1 MLGMIYLILAVMLG
15 YEASKILTEKNSR
28 TECAVNRIWLVLP
41 ASFGVGILLLTW
53 VVYIIAWFASVVG
66 GAENPLLYGNA
77 IGMAGTAVVLILTG
91 WQRLKNRRKAAEKQM
106 ERQINEKKDAAGFWK
121 EWITDRK
128 RFQKEAVLFGFLL
141 VFITYMMFYV
151 FYVRDGILYSGV
163 TVYGDYAPH
172 TAMMRSFSM
181 GNNFPTQYP
190 HFGGA
195 DVKYHFMFQF
205 LAGNL
210 EYLGMRLD
218 FAYNIVSIGALLGFL
233 MLLYTLALRIT
244 GKMCCGV
251 MTLLFFFFRSGNAFF
266 QFVWE
271 HIQSGDLFSTLAE
284 NTSFI
289 GYTTN
294 ENWGLWNFNVY
305 LNQRHL
311 AFGLLMVTLALCLFM
326 DWLEAGTAHEE
337 KGLLWMRLRIF
348 SKEAWQSRSL
358 EQALLMGLFL
368 GLCAFWNGAAVI
380 GGLLILC
387 GFAVFSDGKLDYLLM
402 AAVTIFFSFLQTKIF
417 ISGSAMSPQ
426 IYLGFLAEDKTVWG
440 VVKYLFLM
448 AGIFFLGLVVLVWF
462 LRRRERVI
470 LLGFLFPTFFAF
482 TILMTPDI
490 NVNHK
495 YIMISYAFLS
505 IFWAWAVCT
514 LWSVKRL
521 WPLYLNRQQMKA
533 SEKEQLRGIQTE
545 VTQKEEIQKEVTQK
559 EEIQKEDI
567 HWNEEINKGTA
578 GKKILRRILA
588 VVLTVCL
595 TATGVYD
602 FVVIV
607 KGNGP
612 GRRVTVNMESELTQ
626 WLAENLG
633 KNDLLLT
640 PEYSMNE
647 VTMSGAMLYCGWPYY
662 AWSAGYNTNYR
673 AEQAVTIY
681 TTSDRE
687 ELKVVV
693 KQEKITYIL
702 FEEGSEFEQQQ
713 CREDVIASVYEKV
726 YETGDGRIRI
736 YKTTE

>member
-1 MLGMIYLILAVMLG
+1 MLGMIYLFLAVMLG
-15 YEASKILTEKNSR
+15 YEGSKILTEKNNH
-28 TECAVNRIWLVLP
+28 AGYAANRIWLILP
-41 ASFGVGILLLTW
+41 ASFGVGMLVLTW
-53 VVYIIAWFASVVG
+53 IVYIVSWFASVVG
-66 GAENPLLYGNA
+66 GIKNPLLYGNA
-77 IGMAGTAVVLILTG
+77 AGMIGSVIILLLMFI
-91 WQRLKNRRKAAEKQM
+91 RKYKNESKNKSQNKDKNDRIQM
-106 ERQINEKKDAAGFWK
+106 KFWND
-121 EWITDRK
+121 WIADKK
-128 RFQKEAVLFGFLL
+128 RFRKEAVVFAFLL
-141 VFITYMMFYV
+141 AFITYMMFYV
-151 FYVRDGILYSGV
+151 FYMKDGILYSGV

-172 TAMMRSFSM
+172 TAMMRSFSA

-190 HFGGA
+190 HYGGA

-233 MLLYTLALRIT
+233 MLLYELALRIT

-251 MTLLFFFFRSGNAFF
+251 LTLVFFFFRSGNAFF
-266 QFVWE
+266 RFVWE
-271 HIQSGDLFSTLAE
+271 HIQSGDLLSTLSE
-284 NTSFI
+284 NASFI

-311 AFGLLMVTLALCLFM
+311 AFGLLMVTLALYLFM
-326 DWLEAGTAHEE
+326 DWLEAGNAHE
-337 KGLLWMRLRIF
+337 KRGIVWIRGRLF
-348 SKEAWQSRSL
+348 SKEAWKSRNL

-387 GFAVFSDGKLDYLLM
+387 GFAVFSDGKLDYALM
-402 AAVTIFFSFLQTKIF
+402 AGVTIFFSFLQTKIF

-426 IYLGFLAEDKTVWG
+426 IYLGFLAEDKTLWG
-440 VVKYLFLM
+440 VIKYLFWM
-448 AGIFFLGLVVLVWF
+448 SGVFFLGLVVLAV
-462 LRRRERVI
+462 LLKRRERMI
-470 LLGFLFPTFFAF
+470 MLGFLFPTFFAF
-482 TILMTPDI
+482 TLLMTPDI

-495 YIMISYAFLS
+495 YIMVSYAYLAV
-505 IFWAWAVCT
+505 FWAWAVCA
-514 LWSVKRL
+514 LWGS
-521 WPLYLNRQQMKA
+521 
-533 SEKEQLRGIQTE
+533 G
-545 VTQKEEIQKEVTQK
+545 
-559 EEIQKEDI
+559 
-567 HWNEEINKGTA
+567 G
-578 GKKILRRILA
+578 LRRKFLA
-588 VVLTVCL
+588 IVLTVCL
-595 TATGVYD
+595 TATGIYD

-626 WLAENLG
+626 WLEAHLE
-633 KNDLLLT
+633 KNDLILT

-662 AWSAGYNTNYR
+662 AWSAGYDTNYR
-673 AEQAVTIY
+673 AAQAVTIY

-687 ELKVVV
+687 ELKDVV
-693 KQEKITYIL
+693 KREKITYIL

-713 CREDVIASVYEKV
+713 CREDVIADVYEMV